1 MRLISRPIATQ
12 IIYITTPPKRP
23 KVLKHA
29 HTFPPDK
36 KSNPKTADLKI
47 SPDGKRSTRKRSI
60 NAIAEASTE
69 PPSRKRAATSSLSSD
84 GEAKD
89 HAGGERVIKKAR
101 LGPTPMSPPDTPDK
115 TAAID
120 SNPLSV
126 VDARTITRG
135 IASPKNRLPMSPPT
149 SPPLPLISASR
160 PKMDS
165 TQMSGSA
172 APQFSGS

>member
-60 NAIAEASTE
+60 KAIAEASTE
-69 PPSRKRAATSSLSSD
+69 PPSRKRAATSSLSSA

-89 HAGGERVIKKAR
+89 QAGAARVMNTERI
-101 LGPTPMSPPDTPDK
+101 GPPPI
-115 TAAID
+115 AA
-120 SNPLSV
+120 
-126 VDARTITRG
+126 
-135 IASPKNRLPMSPPT
+135 
-149 SPPLPLISASR
+149 
-160 PKMDS
+160 
-165 TQMSGSA
+165 
-172 APQFSGS
+172 